1 MDEPDVLSRMIPYSR
16 GCCEI
21 LFIQPFFWPS
31 VYFPAQFCFTSV
43 CSSTSMCF
51 SFFAVSPLP
60 VIKNAAESERVA
72 ADSRTDRMTI
82 WMRNVESM
90 CSVEIFVGPC

>member
-1 MDEPDVLSRMIPYSR
+1 MDEPDVLSRVFLTLVVAARYYLSSH
-16 GCCEI
+16 
-21 LFIQPFFWPS
+21 FFWPS
-31 VYFPAQFCFTSV
+31 VYFPAQSFFTSV
-43 CSSTSMCF
+43 CSSASMCF
-51 SFFAVSPLP
+51 PFFAVSPLP

-90 CSVEIFVGPC
+90 CSVKIFVGPC